1 MDEAGERQSFLR
13 IAYVGGTGLFLVVVV
28 VQFFLAGLGVFGA
41 TSFDAHT
48 VLGHLLWML
57 AVVLVVLAFLAR
69 LPRLTLLLT
78 GGLAVL
84 SVVQSVLPFLRDDA
98 PAVAALHPVLALAIF
113 LLAHALVRRSS
124 RYLASKIAA

>member
-1 MDEAGERQSFLR
+1 MDEGAEQQSLLR
-13 IAYVGGTGLFLVVVV
+13 IAYVGGTGLFLVAVV

-41 TSFDAHT
+41 ASFDAHT

-57 AVVLVVLAFLAR
+57 AIVLVVLAFLAR

-84 SVVQSVLPFLRDDA
+84 SVVQSVLPFLRDDV
-98 PAVAALHPVLALAIF
+98 PEIAALHAVLALAIF
-113 LLAHALVRRSS
+113 LLAHALLRRSS